1 MKSSRIL
8 SLLALALV
16 LVTAPTFAATS
27 QTVHV
32 SSVVTATVGTS
43 SATVQFVGT
52 AVNQLTG
59 RSVVFVNKDLVSTG
73 SSPLGTTT
81 ITLNSQHAST
91 GTLASTTFPTVHT
104 QNFFLQI
111 QSQNLGTMVSD
122 SPITLHAS
130 IQRCPPTATY
140 TMTGPPVPFYH
151 LGDPTKQTVMMVQN
165 VVSNVTP

>member
-16 LVTAPTFAATS
+16 LVAAPAFAATS
-27 QTVHV
+27 QTVHMT
-32 SSVVTATVGTS
+32 SFVTATVGTS
-43 SATVQFVGT
+43 SATVQFTGT

-59 RSVVFVNKDLVSTG
+59 LTVVFLNKDLVSTG
-73 SSPLGTTT
+73 SSPLGSTTV
-81 ITLNSQHAST
+81 TLNSQHAST
-91 GTLASTTFPTVHT
+91 GTLASSSFPTVHT

-122 SPITLHAS
+122 SPIILHAT
-130 IQRCPPTATY
+130 IHGCPPTATY
-140 TMTGPPVPFYH
+140 TMTGAPVPFYH
-151 LGDPTKQTVMMVQN
+151 LGDPTKQTVMTVQN